1 MRITGSVV
9 LYKHTLDKIAPLL
22 RSLVGSDVEML
33 YIIDQGSK
41 TWGYDIVRELD
52 MWMKKEGVELPC
64 TYIKKANEGYGMGHN
79 VALRKALKE
88 GVTYH
93 VVLNPDV
100 RFEPETIGQI
110 ASYMDKNED
119 VGQVMP
125 KVLYP
130 NGELQRLCKLLP
142 KPMDLLGRLMLPRF
156 FTDARTRKFELA
168 ETGYRKA
175 MNVPYLSG
183 CFMMFR
189 MSAIDEVGLFDE
201 RYFMYAEDI
210 DITRRVHARYRTMF
224 LPNVQITHL
233 HNQADRRSLRL
244 LWVHVVNIIKYF
256 NKWGWIWDE
265 ERDKINEKI
274 LQESKMNES

>member
-1 MRITGSVV
+1 MKITGSVV
-9 LYKHTLDKIAPLL
+9 LYKHTIEKIAPLL
-22 RSLVGSDVEML
+22 KSLVGSDVEML
-33 YIIDQGSK
+33 YIIDQGPNE
-41 TWGYDIVRELD
+41 WDYDIARELET
-52 MWMKKEGVELPC
+52 WTKREGVDLNYMY
-64 TYIKKANEGYGMGHN
+64 TKRANEGYGMGHN
-79 VALRKALKE
+79 VALRSSQKK
-88 GVTYH
+88 GVRYH

-100 RFEPETIGQI
+100 CFEPEAIRKI
-110 ASYMDKNED
+110 ASYMDSNED

-156 FTDARTRKFELA
+156 FTDAKTRRFELA

-189 MSAIDEVGLFDE
+189 MSAMVEVGLFDE

-210 DITRRVHARYRTMF
+210 DMTRRMHTKYKTMF
-224 LPNVQITHL
+224 WPEVQITHL
-233 HNQADRRSLRL
+233 HNQADRRSVRL

-256 NKWGWIWDE
+256 NKWGWIWDKQRDNMN
-265 ERDKINEKI
+265 ERI
-274 LQESKMNES
+274 LQECKMMES